1 MTQTHSMEIA
11 PATSPFPVR
20 SNPRAGRDYILS
32 LNKTVTVAQLGS
44 GVACEIDILIRYVP
58 DRLICDT
65 TKMPEYFESIASRN
79 WNGAEELANAITD
92 EICDE
97 LIPRWIRVSLTLS
110 VDGLKQ
116 SVLLVDKQPLWDNP
130 SLLQRFE

>member
-1 MTQTHSMEIA
+1 MAVA

-20 SNPRAGRDYILS
+20 SNTRAGRDYILS

-44 GVACEIDILIRYVP
+44 GAACEIDILIRYVP

-65 TKMPEYFESIASRN
+65 VGMPEYFTKIASRI
-79 WNGAEELANAITD
+79 WDGAEDLANAIAD
-92 EICDE
+92 EFSNE

-110 VDGLKQ
+110 VDGIQQ
-116 SVLLVDKQPLWDNP
+116 SVLVSDKQPLWDNP
-130 SLLQRFE
+130 SLLQRIE